1 MSLTTERW
9 RKEPAKIRRRT
20 ICAERET
27 YIVPVAGFIVGRAR
41 WPWAYPVHVSS
52 GPGNR
57 ERRPARRSA
66 GRHENPYKFPV
77 WRKRWPVFWQT
88 FSWVNVPDD
97 VGGKAKDLPVGQV
110 RLPWAMRTQ
119 REISGHM
126 LGYTIVYLMAT
137 DRQVFESSE
146 RKRYDI
152 LAVLHPQ

>member
-1 MSLTTERW
+1 M
-9 RKEPAKIRRRT
+9 RK
-20 ICAERET
+20 REA
-27 YIVPVAGFIVGRAR
+27 YRSGVG
-41 WPWAYPVHVSS
+41 VHCGDSAMAMGVSRPCLS
-52 GPGNR
+52 GPENR
-57 ERRPARRSA
+57 APAGPPKRRPARKSLQIPCVAKTLA
-66 GRHENPYKFPV
+66 GILA
-77 WRKRWPVFWQT
+77 
-88 FSWVNVPDD
+88 D
-97 VGGKAKDLPVGQV
+97 VSQPGTIGGKAKDLPVGQV